1 MTLKLATHMATFA
14 VAGGGAGAPGG
25 GPPPGLTPLH
35 LFLDSSGEEED
46 EEAQKR
52 ADLLN
57 LSCASSF
64 VHCVYV

>member
-25 GPPPGLTPLH
+25 GPPPGLSTLNV
-35 LFLDSSGEEED
+35 FIDSSDDED
-46 EEAQKR
+46 DDDNVR
-52 ADLLN
+52 SDLLN

-64 VHCVYV
+64 VHCVFV